1 MISEPEHFRP
11 DQAEQ
16 ELTEAWADG
25 RLLEGLGPELL
36 QELHGADLLLPLLR
50 RRLQRLLLDAWG
62 PASHDAPVAR
72 PEEDPRWPLMARS
85 WFEAQVDRRYL
96 ERRDALERVA
106 FRLLRTPSK
115 GVVLEA
121 QQRLMHREEEWV
133 VVSERWGIDP
143 EKRFNGRIAPTAPSK
158 LAPELAAALRRL
170 QPGELS
176 EPIRLGKL
184 FALVE
189 LEQWLSVDLTDELR
203 RQLEQEMLESWLQQQ
218 LSVLITSLNL
228 QEKPCE
234 GSQIA
239 GDQGG
244 SAGSSLP
251 QGHQGK
257 GERKP

>member
-16 ELTEAWADG
+16 ELTEARADG

-36 QELHGADLLLPLLR
+36 QELHGADLLQPLLR
-50 RRLQRLLLDAWG
+50 RRLQGFLLDAWG
-62 PASHDAPVAR
+62 PAALDAPVAR
-72 PEEDPRWPLMARS
+72 PEEDPRWPVLARS

-96 ERRDALERVA
+96 ERRDGLERVA

-121 QQRLMHREEEWV
+121 QQRLRHREEEWV

-176 EPIRLGKL
+176 EPIRLGKV

-189 LEQWLSVDLTDELR
+189 LEQWQSVDLTDELR

-218 LSVLITSLNL
+218 LSALISSLNL
-228 QEKPCE
+228 QERTGQ

-239 GDQGG
+239 GHQGG
-244 SAGSSLP
+244 SAQLAIP
-251 QGHQGK
+251 PGHQG
-257 GERKP
+257 EAESQA